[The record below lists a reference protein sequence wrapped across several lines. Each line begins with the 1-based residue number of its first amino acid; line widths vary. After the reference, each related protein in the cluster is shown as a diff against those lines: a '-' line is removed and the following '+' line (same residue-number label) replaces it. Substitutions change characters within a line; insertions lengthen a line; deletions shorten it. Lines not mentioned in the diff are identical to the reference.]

1 MRVARV
7 AKTDCTNMVQPDWD
21 QLLTGIV
28 QLDEQLHICYMNAA
42 AETMLDGSRKRLLGT
57 PLFSLFSYSSLEP
70 EVLRQALR
78 DQQSVSDSDVTW
90 IFHDGQRVTIEFVA
104 QPQTSAND
112 TMQVLLELRQV
123 DQIRRISQENSQQQ
137 QLQAAHSI
145 VRGLAHEIKNPL
157 GGLRGAAQLLAGE
170 LADKQ
175 LHDYTDL
182 IISQADRLR
191 NLVDRMLGSHELPER
206 SPTNVHEIIERVIA
220 VAQLSAAPT
229 ISFSRDYDPSLPELT
244 MAADGIEQALLN
256 VVMNASEAIAGAN
269 ANGEV
274 IVRTRVLHQQTL
286 YGQRYRRCAV
296 IEVQDNGPG
305 VPEQLKDT
313 LFYPMVSGRAGGTG
327 LGLAITQNV
336 VHQHAGKIEVLS
348 EPHCT
353 RFLLYLPYLETR
365 YTNGATHAT
374 SHAK

>member
-1 MRVARV
+1 M
-7 AKTDCTNMVQPDWD
+7 AKTDCTNLVQPDWD

-28 QLDEQLHICYMNAA
+28 QLDEHLHICYMNAA
-42 AETMLDGSRKRLLGT
+42 AETVLDGSRKRLLGT

-104 QPQTSAND
+104 QPLADKSGATQ
-112 TMQVLLELRQV
+112 MLLELRQV
-123 DQIRRISQENSQQQ
+123 DQIRRINQENSQQQ

-206 SPTNVHEIIERVIA
+206 AATNVHEVIERVIA
-220 VAQLSAAPT
+220 VAQLSVAPT
-229 ISFSRDYDPSLPELT
+229 IKFERDYDPSLPELT

-256 VVMNASEAIAGAN
+256 VVMNASEAIVDAGLADE
-269 ANGEV
+269 GEI

-305 VPEQLKDT
+305 VPEQLKET

-348 EPHCT
+348 EAGCT
-353 RFLLYLPYLETR
+353 RFLIYLPYIETR
-365 YTNGATHAT
+365 HTNGAD
-374 SHAK
+374 HAK

>member
-1 MRVARV
+1 MARV
-7 AKTDCTNMVQPDWD
+7 AKTDCTNVVQPDWD

-28 QLDEQLHICYMNAA
+28 QLDEQLHIRYMNAA

-90 IFHDGQRVTIEFVA
+90 IFHDGQRVTVEFVA
-104 QPQTSAND
+104 QPLTRKSD
-112 TMQVLLELRQV
+112 TGQVLVELRQV
-123 DQIRRISQENSQQQ
+123 DQIRRINQENSQQQ

-170 LADKQ
+170 LEDKQ

-206 SPTNVHEIIERVIA
+206 TATNVHEIIERVIA
-220 VAQLSAAPT
+220 VAQLSAPPN
-229 ISFSRDYDPSLPELT
+229 ISFRRDYDPSLPELT

-256 VVMNASEAIAGAN
+256 VVMNASEAIADDAAQTG
-269 ANGEV
+269 GEV

-305 VPEQLKDT
+305 VPAQLKDT

-353 RFLLYLPYLETR
+353 RFLLYLPYIETR
-365 YTNGATHAT
+365 YSNGATHVT
-374 SHAK
+374 K